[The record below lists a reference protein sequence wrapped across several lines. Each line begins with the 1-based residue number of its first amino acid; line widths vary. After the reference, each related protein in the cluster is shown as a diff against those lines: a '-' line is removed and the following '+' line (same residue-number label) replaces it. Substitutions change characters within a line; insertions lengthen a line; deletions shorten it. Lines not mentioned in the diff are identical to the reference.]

1 MSISSAFETAV
12 SGLQANSQAVGST
25 AENIAN
31 ANTVGYRRGFTQMVT
46 TTASSGGQS
55 GILSVVAVDELDM
68 AQPGGLI
75 STNSATDLAL
85 SGDGFF
91 IVSQNPNET
100 VQTNYLMTRAGSFL
114 PDENG
119 DLKNPAGYYLA
130 GYPYGLDGT
139 IGDVNRATFSQ
150 MQTVN
155 VGNITQSASGTT
167 EMSIFG
173 NLPAQETGAAT
184 PGAPFTTSSE
194 FFTSL
199 GGAQRI
205 EFSWQPTATANEWDL
220 SISDQ
225 NGSSLGSVTVTYN
238 DSGALAG
245 SPGSYTNVSSSAVS
259 PAAFAFDTATGVA
272 TLTLDNGTTP
282 QVLTVD
288 LGAPDSFTSITQF
301 SGDFTQTFDRDGSST
316 GELLRTEIDESGT
329 LFGVFNNGERL
340 ALFEIPVAVV
350 DNPNGLIEEKGNA
363 YSLSGDSGGFQALQA
378 NTGGAAAMNAGA
390 LEGSNVDIAQEL
402 TDLIKTQRAY
412 STNAKV
418 VTTADEMMD
427 ETTRLKR

>member
-1 MSISSAFETAV
+1 MSISSAFETGV

-46 TTASSGGQS
+46 TTASSGNES

-75 STNSATDLAL
+75 STNSSTDLAI
-85 SGDGFF
+85 SGEGFF
-91 IVSQNPNET
+91 VVTVNPNET
-100 VQTNYLMTRAGSFL
+100 VESNYMLTRAGSFL

-119 DLKNPAGYYLA
+119 DLVNPAGFYLA
-130 GYPYGLDGT
+130 GYPYGPDGS
-139 IGDVNRATFSQ
+139 IGDVDRSTVSQ
-150 MQTVN
+150 METVN
-155 VGNITQSASGTT
+155 VGNISQSASATT
-167 EMSIFG
+167 GVSIFG

-184 PGAPFTTSSE
+184 PGAPFNTSSE
-194 FFTSL
+194 FFTPL
-199 GGAQRI
+199 GESQRV
-205 EFSWQPTATANEWDL
+205 EFSWQPTANANEWDL
-220 SISDQ
+220 TFGDQ
-225 NGSSLGSVTVTYN
+225 NGAALGSVTVTFN

-245 SPGSYTNVSSSAVS
+245 SPASYSNVTSTAVA
-259 PAAFAFDTATGVA
+259 PAAFAFDTVTGEA

-282 QVLTVD
+282 QVLTVG
-288 LGAPDSFTSITQF
+288 LGAPDSFGGVTQF
-301 SGDFTQTFDRDGSST
+301 SGDFTQTFDRDGSGT
-316 GELLRTEIDESGT
+316 GELLRTEIDEDGI
-329 LFGVFNNGERL
+329 LYGVFNNGERL
-340 ALFEIPVAVV
+340 PLYEIPVAVV

-363 YSLSGDSGGFQALQA
+363 YSLSGESGSFQALQA
-378 NTGGAAAMNAGA
+378 KTNGAGVINSGA